1 MRKTA
6 RLVDRLVDR
15 LTGRVTSAG
24 MILALALI
32 LGDQAAAQV
41 DTGAIL
47 GTVEDQTGAVVP
59 GAKVTVLNEGTGLP
73 LTTTSAADGA
83 YIFTPIKIGVYTVAV
98 EKEGF
103 RRVTRSQVTLH
114 VQEQVKVD
122 VTLVPGQVTQ
132 TVEVTGAPPL
142 LETQTSSV
150 GQTVGQQAVNDLP
163 LNGRNYTF
171 LAQLVAGTSQT
182 QPTGRGLEFSGSFS
196 ANGLPLVH
204 NNYLLDGI
212 DNNNDTVN
220 FLNGASFAVL
230 SPPDAIQEFK
240 VQTSNFSAEFGRA
253 GGAVINAT
261 IKSGTNRVH
270 GSAWEFVRNDK
281 FDAANFFENSPTHI
295 QKGEFRRNQFG
306 ASIGGPIT
314 IPHVYSGKDKTF
326 FFGDFEA
333 TRIRQA
339 SPQIASVRF
348 VQERLVAKLCTLAI
362 LFTCITIQ
370 CPFVP

>member
-1 MRKTA
+1 M
-6 RLVDRLVDR
+6 V
-15 LTGRVTSAG
+15 
-24 MILALALI
+24 LALALTI
-32 LGDQAAAQV
+32 GDQAKAQV

-47 GTVEDQTGAVVP
+47 GTVEDQTGGVVP
-59 GAKVTVLNEGTGLP
+59 GAKVTLLNEGTGLP

-83 YIFTPIKIGVYTVAV
+83 YIFTPIKIGVYTITV

-103 RRVTRSQVTLH
+103 QRVTRPHVTLH

-122 VTLVPGQVTQ
+122 VTLLPGQVTQ

-212 DNNNDTVN
+212 ENNNDTVD

-339 SPQIASVRF
+339 SPQIASVPTAA
-348 VQERLVAKLCTLAI
+348 ERNSG
-362 LFTCITIQ
+362 FTDFRELIA
-370 CPFVP
+370 PEFAFLNMRR